1 MKYVFLFLLC
11 FSLASAQ
18 KRFDLPDL
26 IKNNGHYFEGEKD
39 KKQSIKVSFTSVSLS
54 AGISSLY
61 DVEGSL
67 QIGEATHKITGTVNY
82 NQTETARVNDKSIQI
97 YSAVLN
103 IENQGVF
110 KGSLALKLMPKL
122 FNVIVFEGV
131 LQKDKKRIAKHFD
144 NSNQIMKY
152 LESLK

>member
-1 MKYVFLFLLC
+1 MKYVFFFLLC
-11 FSLASAQ
+11 FTITSAQ
-18 KRFDLPDL
+18 KSIDLPDL
-26 IKNNGHYFEGEKD
+26 IKNNGHYFEGEKG
-39 KKQSIKVSFTSVSLS
+39 KKQSIKVTFSSVSMS
-54 AGISSLY
+54 TGISSLY

-67 QIGEATHKITGTVNY
+67 QIGDETHKITGNVNY
-82 NQTETARVNDKSIQI
+82 NQTETARVNDESIQI

-110 KGSLALKLMPKL
+110 KGSLGLKLMPKL

-131 LQKDKKRIAKHFD
+131 LQKDKKKVAMHFD

>member
-1 MKYVFLFLLC
+1 MKYVFFFLLC
-11 FSLASAQ
+11 FTITSAQ
-18 KRFDLPDL
+18 KSIDLPGL
-26 IKNNGHYFEGEKD
+26 IKNNGHYFEGEKG

-67 QIGEATHKITGTVNY
+67 QIGENIHKITGTVNY
-82 NQTETARVNDKSIQI
+82 NQTETASVNDESIQI
-97 YSAVLN
+97 YSTVLN

-131 LQKDKKRIAKHFD
+131 LKKDKKKVAMHFD